1 MKQRKDGRYVKAIVL
16 TNGKRKY
23 FYSDETTERR
33 ATKDINDQ
41 ILAFRVSE
49 QNKTLF
55 NSVAEEWK
63 EEHFQNVRANSVAV
77 YDSYLHKAT
86 EYFDGVKIDSIEPL
100 DVAEFAKKLNNEG
113 LSSNTVSLALM
124 VLGMVFKYAVIHR
137 YVTSNPCQYVK
148 GQKKRKKKKRK
159 ALTPESNQYSKGNK
173 ENDNGFFVYFLMM
186 TGCRRCEALA
196 LRYSDVDFENKR
208 ISISKTLIFRKGT
221 HVQELAKTD
230 AGAREIPISTSF
242 RSELE
247 SRMTKK
253 DGYIFS
259 GKSGEYMK
267 SSEYARMW
275 RKYKA
280 STGLSIVP
288 HQLRHQFA
296 TFLYDAGVDVKS
308 AQKILGHARA
318 TTTMDI
324 YTHLS
329 QEREDDSAKK
339 IDRFFSD

>member
-49 QNKTLF
+49 QNKTSF
-55 NSVAEEWK
+55 NAVAEEWK
-63 EEHFQNVRANSVAV
+63 EEHFKDISISTVEL
-77 YDSYLHKAT
+77 YKIYLGRIT

-100 DVAEFAKKLNNEG
+100 DVTEFVRHFASEG
-113 LSSNTVSLALM
+113 YSRYTVALLLII
-124 VLGMVFKYAVIHR
+124 LGMIFKYAVLQR
-137 YVTSNPCQYVK
+137 YVKSNPCQYVK
-148 GQKKRKKKKRK
+148 GQKKRNKKKRK
-159 ALTPESNQYSKGNK
+159 ALTPEQISIVRANK

-253 DGYIFS
+253 DGYIFP

-267 SSEYARMW
+267 SSEYTRMW
-275 RKYKA
+275 RKYKE
-280 STGLSIVP
+280 STGLDVVP
-288 HQLRHQFA
+288 HRLRHQFA

-308 AQKILGHARA
+308 AQKILGHANA

-329 QEREDDSAKK
+329 QERKDDSARK
-339 IDRFFSD
+339 IERFFSE